1 MRSFSAEQRVRNA
14 FKVLDLDKSG
24 LLSSAEVVDGL
35 GSIGYHVSARDVEQ
49 WFATTDADES
59 GEIPSSSCLVSSR
72 LVSFRLV
79 SSRLVS
85 SRLVL
90 FWGGSTR
97 SRHARQRFRWSA
109 NPKDC
114 ERMT

>member
-1 MRSFSAEQRVRNA
+1 MLCVRSFSAEQRVRNA

-72 LVSFRLV
+72 LVS
-79 SSRLVS
+79 SRFGWDRRGVVTHDS
-85 SRLVL
+85 
-90 FWGGSTR
+90 GSVGVPTR
-97 SRHARQRFRWSA
+97 KTA
-109 NPKDC
+109 N
-114 ERMT
+114 E